1 MTTLL
6 LSATESTGIS
16 SSLVSSAGLVEL
28 CFLRFVVDYCW
39 AVNSDADA
47 AFLISTSISAVGSG
61 FSSELFGEFRVF
73 LPDCFLAVL
82 VCEAEAAD
90 CDLAIAG
97 SWVAGSCC
105 AFDATYYCFLDC

>member
-1 MTTLL
+1 M
-6 LSATESTGIS
+6 
-16 SSLVSSAGLVEL
+16 
-28 CFLRFVVDYCW
+28 
-39 AVNSDADA
+39 NSDADA

-90 CDLAIAG
+90 CDLAIEG
-97 SWVAGSCC
+97 SWVVGSCC
-105 AFDATYYCFLDC
+105 PFDVTDCCFLDC